1 MLSVP
6 MSTTYEAAELLL
18 SWLLDMRR
26 LQPLEVL
33 EPLCV
38 QAWLGNNVD
47 VIHSQRFNFGS
58 SIDIDE
64 PAEP

>member
-6 MSTTYEAAELLL
+6 TSTTYEAAELLL
-18 SWLLDMRR
+18 SWLLDMK
-26 LQPLEVL
+26 QVAPAAVL

-47 VIHSQRFNFGS
+47 VIHSSRFNTDTPPG
-58 SIDIDE
+58 
-64 PAEP
+64 PNH